1 MSDIFVVKMA
11 ETYFQILEQPEKLYR
26 VLSRKE
32 YRDEETG
39 VVVASCLSP
48 CGGGHIIFVRGVEK
62 NRDMDIVPAITLS
75 VPLKIVNEVF
85 KRMCHHFDIEYVT
98 NFERRVEL

>member
-1 MSDIFVVKMA
+1 MSDIFVVKMT

-32 YRDEETG
+32 YKDEETG
-39 VVVASCLSP
+39 IVVTSCLSP

-62 NRDMDIVPAITLS
+62 ERDMDIVSATVLS
-75 VPLKIVNEVF
+75 APLKIVNEAF
-85 KRMCHHFDIEYVT
+85 KRMCHHFDIEYIT
-98 NFERRVEL
+98 NFEKRVEL